1 MQNVPKQRSLLIFH
15 WYVREGISLQP
26 CYIYS
31 IYSMHATQYQ
41 TRELESSRHHIFN
54 IFFKSVETHTDEAP
68 RYDKTVRGILATK
81 FAWNKGESIIEGNIR
96 HIYVL
101 NCSVFQVNKA

>member
-1 MQNVPKQRSLLIFH
+1 
-15 WYVREGISLQP
+15 
-26 CYIYS
+26 
-31 IYSMHATQYQ
+31 MHATQYQ
-41 TRELESSRHHIFN
+41 TRELKSSGHHYNFVILQVRYTFST
-54 IFFKSVETHTDEAP
+54 FFWKSVETHTDETP
-68 RYDKTVRGILATK
+68 RYDKTVCGILATK